1 MNELENIKDDIQNI
15 AEAILSVINIDVTI
29 VDDKFIRIAGT
40 GKYID
45 KIGDKVDGYSAF
57 RKSFVEQ
64 VGIFIEDPKESDICK
79 SCTHIHGCK
88 EFAEVCC
95 PIVLDNKSYGVIGLI
110 AFDTDQSNMMKNNL
124 DGLMNFLKKMADLI
138 SNKLKAQI
146 NTEELEVEKKK
157 LEILL
162 DNMDKAIVSVDING
176 YIDKCNYKFKE
187 LFNLNDNDLLK
198 KNVFDILNF
207 IKKTNENNFSKYKM
221 GSFSYNKRNR
231 NVKGIYN
238 INKIIIKGKFKGY
251 VIDFIEKKEAIKTYN
266 KINKDYKITLDNIIG
281 NSDLIVQT
289 KRNALIASR
298 STSTILITGES
309 GTGKELFARSIHN
322 HSDRVDNP
330 FVTVNCAAI
339 PDNLLESELFGYEE
353 GSFTGAKKGGKLGK
367 FELADKGT
375 IFLDEIGDM
384 SLHLQAKLLRV
395 LQERELDKIGGKSNI
410 FIDVRIIA
418 ATNKNLETMVKNGSF
433 REDLYYRLNVI
444 PIKLPS
450 LRERRGDIP
459 LLINY
464 MIDEYSH
471 KLEKEIL
478 GIDENAK
485 QLLINYSWPGNIR
498 ELQNVIEY
506 SINMSQSKVLTLDS
520 MPKSI
525 MNIDYDKKEEGTE
538 EIRTL
543 EELEIREIKKALI
556 KYKDYKKDKELA
568 AKSLGI
574 SRATLYRKLEKYK
587 DKINGD
593 TYLK

>member
-110 AFDTDQSNMMKNNL
+110 AFDTEQSNMMKNNL

-138 SNKLKAQI
+138 S
-146 NTEELEVEKKK
+146 
-157 LEILL
+157 
-162 DNMDKAIVSVDING
+162 
-176 YIDKCNYKFKE
+176 IDKCNYKFKE

-543 EELEIREIKKALI
+543 EELEIREIKKDLI

>member
-1 MNELENIKDDIQNI
+1 M
-15 AEAILSVINIDVTI
+15 
-29 VDDKFIRIAGT
+29 
-40 GKYID
+40 
-45 KIGDKVDGYSAF
+45 
-57 RKSFVEQ
+57 
-64 VGIFIEDPKESDICK
+64 
-79 SCTHIHGCK
+79 
-88 EFAEVCC
+88 
-95 PIVLDNKSYGVIGLI
+95 
-110 AFDTDQSNMMKNNL
+110 
-124 DGLMNFLKKMADLI
+124 
-138 SNKLKAQI
+138 

-525 MNIDYDKKEEGTE
+525 MKIDYDKKEEGTE